1 MNTTKDQCTITE
13 QNVTARLPLP
23 NDPFKNLIDLHK
35 LQKWSWWVRGEQL
48 LVLLLQGQL
57 YSP

>member
-13 QNVTARLPLP
+13 QSVTARLPLP

-35 LQKWSWWVRGEQL
+35 LQKWSW
-48 LVLLLQGQL
+48 
-57 YSP
+57 